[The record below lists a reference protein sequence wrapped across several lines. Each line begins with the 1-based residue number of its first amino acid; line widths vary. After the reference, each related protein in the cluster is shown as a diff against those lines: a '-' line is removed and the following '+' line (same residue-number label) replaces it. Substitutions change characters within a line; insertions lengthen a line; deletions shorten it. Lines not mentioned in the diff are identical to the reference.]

1 MSWLD
6 SLLGNVGRGAEDIFS
21 LGGTELAR
29 KFGGQGAKNVLNP
42 LATGLGANFATGAAG
57 GAGIMGGEG
66 LGLLGGGA
74 AGAAGAGGA
83 GGAGAGGASAM
94 APYMAASTP
103 GMGTAGSSLGGG
115 MGSALN
121 LAPAYGSA
129 TGAAGM
135 GGAPVAAPAASG
147 GISQALQM
155 MRGMPGGGAPQQAA
169 QPTREQALAKIYQM
183 FPALKPNLPNSSLG
197 GGFGG

>member
-83 GGAGAGGASAM
+83 GG
-94 APYMAASTP
+94 
-103 GMGTAGSSLGGG
+103 GGG
-115 MGSALN
+115 
-121 LAPAYGSA
+121 
-129 TGAAGM
+129 
-135 GGAPVAAPAASG
+135 GGG
-147 GISQALQM
+147 
-155 MRGMPGGGAPQQAA
+155 GGGAPLLRWLPTWPHPLLGWE
-169 QPTREQALAKIYQM
+169 QPV
-183 FPALKPNLPNSSLG
+183 PAWEGEWVPR
-197 GGFGG
+197 